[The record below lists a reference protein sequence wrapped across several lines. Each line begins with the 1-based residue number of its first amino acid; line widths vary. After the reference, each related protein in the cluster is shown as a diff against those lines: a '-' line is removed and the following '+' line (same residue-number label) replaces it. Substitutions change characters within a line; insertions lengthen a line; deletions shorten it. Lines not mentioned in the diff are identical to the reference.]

1 MSKTSLSRCDTLVA
15 LPTPGRDA
23 LMDLD
28 LRKLRYFVA
37 VADTLHFGR
46 AAEQL
51 HIAQPVLSRQ
61 IRALEQDL
69 GAALFTR
76 DSHGVVLTDAGKQL
90 LADAAPLLASADAA
104 RRRVTVAARG
114 KQRMMVGFRAGI
126 AVAPAI
132 QQFAIRHPD
141 VLVDVQRIEADE
153 QAGMLLDGRIDIG
166 YVRLPIDEA
175 GLRIVP
181 LYTEPRVAVLPASHR
196 LAGKEEV
203 TEADLSGEP
212 LLWHADA
219 STQPTRRPHLNA
231 GYLVRGVDETLE
243 HVAAGRGISFLARS
257 ATVFYTHPDVTYV
270 PVPDLAPDQV
280 CLAVAASHLSSV
292 INDFFTAAQ
301 AAAEITAECGNYE
314 MWQLGGGAIS
324 KHR

>member
-1 MSKTSLSRCDTLVA
+1 
-15 LPTPGRDA
+15 
-23 LMDLD
+23 MDLD

-46 AAEQL
+46 AAERL

-69 GAALFTR
+69 GTALFTR
-76 DSHGVVLTDAGKQL
+76 DSHGVVLTDAGTQL
-90 LADAAPLLASADAA
+90 LTDAAPLLASADAA
-104 RRRVTVAARG
+104 RRRVTAAARG
-114 KQRMMVGFRAGI
+114 DRRLMVGFRAGV
-126 AVAPAI
+126 AVTPAI
-132 QQFAIRHPD
+132 HRFAVRHPD
-141 VLVDVQRIEADE
+141 VRVDVQRIEADE
-153 QAGMLLDGRIDIG
+153 QAELLLDGRIDIG

-175 GLRIVP
+175 GLRVVP
-181 LYTEPRVAVLPASHR
+181 LYTEPRVAVLPARHR

-203 TEADLSGEP
+203 TEADLAGEP

-257 ATVFYTHPDVTYV
+257 ATVFYTHPEVAYV
-270 PVPDLAPDQV
+270 AVPDLAPDQV
-280 CLAVAASHLSSV
+280 CLAMATAHLSPV
-292 INDFFTAAQ
+292 VEDFFTAAQ
-301 AAAEITAECGNYE
+301 TAAEITAECGNHE
-314 MWQLGGGAIS
+314 MWQLGGEAVAEP
-324 KHR
+324 R

>member
-1 MSKTSLSRCDTLVA
+1 
-15 LPTPGRDA
+15 
-23 LMDLD
+23 MDLD

-69 GAALFTR
+69 GTALFTR
-76 DSHGVVLTDAGKQL
+76 DSHGVVLTDAGTQL
-90 LADAAPLLASADAA
+90 LTDAAPLLASADAA
-104 RRRVTVAARG
+104 RRRVTAAARG
-114 KQRMMVGFRAGI
+114 DQRLMVGFRAGI
-126 AVAPAI
+126 AVAPAV
-132 QQFAIRHPD
+132 QQFATRHPD
-141 VLVDVQRIEADE
+141 VPVDVQRIEADE

-175 GLRIVP
+175 GLRVVP
-181 LYTEPRVAVLPASHR
+181 LYTEPRVAVLPAGHR

-203 TEADLSGEP
+203 TEADLAGEP

-257 ATVFYTHPDVTYV
+257 ATVFYTHPEVTYV
-270 PVPDLAPDQV
+270 PVPDLVPDQV
-280 CLAVAASHLSSV
+280 CLALATSNRSPVVA
-292 INDFFTAAQ
+292 DFFTAAQ

-314 MWQLGGGAIS
+314 MWQLGGDATA